1 MMVQL
6 ARAEAL
12 KGLKRF
18 TILADH
24 AALLS
29 QYAPDPEY
37 WHAQANARRT
47 VYAWLIEL
55 VQTRGVDHA
64 YHAAQRRY
72 ADLPLVCHDPSLS
85 GQRAA
90 LESFFTILGK
100 NEVLKGGEV
109 QGDAQV
115 EA

>member
-47 VYAWLIEL
+47 V
-55 VQTRGVDHA
+55 
-64 YHAAQRRY
+64 
-72 ADLPLVCHDPSLS
+72 
-85 GQRAA
+85 
-90 LESFFTILGK
+90 
-100 NEVLKGGEV
+100 
-109 QGDAQV
+109 
-115 EA
+115 